1 MQLVKDKFYAWYNYS
16 SVAISFVYLSLVG
29 LALSGKFDD
38 LGLKQHGFVPMV
50 GIICLVQI
58 IYGLVLYRRE
68 ARSNPWTAGLV
79 SAMILTLA
87 NISLVHNSGQLHS
100 WFWIAWYI
108 QVFFSAMF
116 GLYAVVGYSF
126 LATLYYVL
134 FAPGSTSKRPFDLMA
149 VVMVFGT
156 YILSLVSYLVWKR
169 LYIDKESQ
177 KITQLTGLLSSKEQ
191 QSEILLQSISD
202 GIVVIDTE
210 GKINLLNPSASKMTG
225 WSVKEAVGID
235 VKLVVKLSMED
246 GKDLAANQNP
256 FSQVLANSQQQNA
269 TLRLI
274 DRNEKFIIVSLVVSP
289 IVLPKTDKLAGCVAV
304 LRDVSEARAEENRR
318 ADFISTASHEMRTP
332 VAAIEGY
339 LALALNEKVSRIDTK
354 AREFLIKA
362 HESTQHLG
370 KLFQDLLTSAKAE
383 DGRLSSHPQ
392 VVELGSFLQQVS
404 DGLKFSAEKKGLAMD
419 FSSSSFA
426 TSGDNVVAPLSYVF
440 ADPDRLREVIT
451 NLFDNAVK
459 YTDSGKVSIGLT
471 SNDKIVQFYVRDTGP
486 GIPADDLPHLFQK
499 FYRVDNT
506 ATRTIGG
513 TGLGL
518 FICKKIV
525 ELYGGRIW
533 VESELGKGSKFY
545 IDLPRLETNRAEQL
559 KKAQENTLQV

>member
-1 MQLVKDKFYAWYNYS
+1 MQLVKDKFYAWYNYAA
-16 SVAISFVYLSLVG
+16 VAICFVYLVLT
-29 LALSGKFDD
+29 AIAWSGKFTSID
-38 LGLKQHGFVPMV
+38 LKGLGFIPVTGV
-50 GIICLVQI
+50 ICLVQI
-58 IYGLVLYRRE
+58 IYGLLLYRRE
-68 ARSNPWTAGLV
+68 ARSNPWTAGLGA
-79 SAMILTLA
+79 AMILTLA
-87 NISLVHNSGQLHS
+87 NISIIRNSVQPHS
-100 WFWIAWYI
+100 WFLIAWYI
-108 QVFFSAMF
+108 QILFSGMF
-116 GLYAVVGYSF
+116 GLYVVIGYDF
-126 LATLYYVL
+126 LVTVY
-134 FAPGSTSKRPFDLMA
+134 
-149 VVMVFGT
+149 
-156 YILSLVSYLVWKR
+156 YILIASGKNDIKANDPLTIGAVLLTYLLSLASYMVWKR
-169 LYIDKESQ
+169 FYVDRESQ

-210 GKINLLNPSASKMTG
+210 GKINLLNPSASRMTG
-225 WSVKEAVGID
+225 WPVKEAIGID
-235 VKLVVKLSMED
+235 AKLVVKLSQED
-246 GKDLAANQNP
+246 GKDLAAEQNP

-289 IVLPKTDKLAGCVAV
+289 IILPKANQLAGCVAV

-339 LALALNEKVSRIDTK
+339 LALALNEKVSKIDAK
-354 AREFLIKA
+354 ARDFLIKA

-419 FSSSSFA
+419 FASSTFA

-471 SNDKIVQFYVRDTGP
+471 ANDKIVQFYVRDTGP